1 MMRAEVL
8 GKIRNAM
15 QRGDLVSARSIA
27 DKAFASHPDDAVLA
41 DMAGDLALKA
51 GDAVTAELQFREA
64 ARLQPDV
71 LDFALNHAI
80 ALQRLT
86 RHREVL
92 ASLIPREEA
101 GRSIA
106 RYASLRAASHRAIG
120 DLTEAARWYDR
131 VLALDP
137 RHKRGLHGRARV
149 ALERGEA
156 DALAR
161 FDKALVDNQNEIDL
175 WLGKAQAMDAGGEVD
190 AARTLAEQICSQAPA
205 YIPGLEFLS
214 GLLLAAGEEDFAAPF
229 VEAAKKAPQDANIPA
244 RHIATLAGLD
254 FDAQAAEVAAAARH
268 RFPDEPYFLLQQA
281 VHTGTAGRWDEA
293 EALFAHLPENVPG
306 RALYEARH
314 ALRNRDL
321 SRAHVNLDKVR
332 AREPWNIS
340 AWALR
345 GIAWRMAEDPRAQW
359 LHEQD
364 GLVQTL
370 PLRGRDDLV
379 NDCASELR
387 RLHKS
392 SAMPLGQSL
401 RGGTQTR
408 GILFHRTEPIF
419 RELRKAILQTV
430 SAYRTNLPDLDR
442 NHPLLRHRD
451 RQWDLAGSWSVRLT
465 GGGDHHTAHIHPQGI
480 ISSALYLVVPEAA
493 SGPAQEGWL
502 EIGRPK
508 QDLGLELP
516 PIDTIKPVEGY
527 LALFPSTVYHGTTPF
542 ASAERMTVAF
552 DIVATGD

>member
-1 MMRAEVL
+1 MKRAEVL
-8 GKIRNAM
+8 AKIRHAM
-15 QRGDLVSARSIA
+15 QRGDLISARAIA
-27 DKAFASHPDDAVLA
+27 DRAFVSYPDDAVIA
-41 DMAGDLALKA
+41 DTAGDLALKA
-51 GDAVTAELQFREA
+51 GDAVTAELRFRKA

-71 LDFALNHAI
+71 LNFALNHAI
-80 ALQRLT
+80 ALQRLA

-92 ASLIPREEA
+92 ASLIPRENA

-106 RYASLRAASHRAIG
+106 RYASLRAASHRATG
-120 DLTEAARWYDR
+120 DLAEAARWYDR
-131 VLALDP
+131 VLAIDP
-137 RHKRGLHGRARV
+137 HHKRGLHGRARV

-156 DALAR
+156 DARAR
-161 FDKALVDNQNEIDL
+161 FDTALTNNPNEIDL
-175 WLGKAQAMDAGGEVD
+175 WLGKAQAMDAGGEAE
-190 AARTLAEQICSQAPA
+190 AARNLAEQICSKAPT

-214 GLLLAAGEEDFAAPF
+214 GLRLAAGEQDFAAPF
-229 VEAAKKAPQDANIPA
+229 VEAAKKAPQDANIPE

-254 FDAQAAEVAAAARH
+254 YDAQAAEVAAAARH
-268 RFPDEPYFLLQQA
+268 RFPDEPYFVLQQA
-281 VHTGTAGRWDEA
+281 VHTGTASQWDEA
-293 EALFAHLPENVPG
+293 EALFAALPANLPG
-306 RALYEARH
+306 RALFEARH

-321 SRAHVNLDKVR
+321 ERAHVKLDEVL
-332 AREPWNIS
+332 AIQPWNIS

-345 GIAWRMAEDPRAQW
+345 GIAWRLGADPRAQW

-364 GLVQTL
+364 GLVQIL
-370 PLRGRDDLV
+370 PLHGRDDLV

-387 RLHKS
+387 RLHKA

-408 GILFHRTEPIF
+408 GILFQRTEPVF
-419 RELRKAILQTV
+419 SELREAIVQTV
-430 SAYRTNLPDLDR
+430 SAYRTNLPDIDR
-442 NHPLLRHRD
+442 DHPLLRHRD
-451 RQWDLAGSWSVRLT
+451 APWDLAGSWSVRLT

-493 SGPAQEGWL
+493 NGSTQEGWL

-516 PIDTIKPVEGY
+516 PIETIKPVEGY

-552 DIVATGD
+552 DVVATGD